1 MFNTFL
7 FSDIVDFSYPDNN
20 NNTLYQQMLDEG
32 ESLRNINQ
40 VNSIFN
46 DVSYPNFLG
55 SQDYEKLERARLLS
69 PTEYTFHPQLG
80 YISLNSLIGPDEVLA
95 VAFQYTVGDELY
107 QVGEFTSDGPSAPNS
122 LFVKLL
128 KNLSFS
134 PQLPLSLIH
143 ISEPTRPY

>member
-1 MFNTFL
+1 MSQLPYINSPENITKIEVWVTNKTGTVDDTRNILAFLDLGESQNNMFNTFL

-69 PTEYTFHPQLG
+69 PTEYTFHPQ
-80 YISLNSLIGPDEVLA
+80 
-95 VAFQYTVGDELY
+95 
-107 QVGEFTSDGPSAPNS
+107 
-122 LFVKLL
+122 
-128 KNLSFS
+128 
-134 PQLPLSLIH
+134 
-143 ISEPTRPY
+143 